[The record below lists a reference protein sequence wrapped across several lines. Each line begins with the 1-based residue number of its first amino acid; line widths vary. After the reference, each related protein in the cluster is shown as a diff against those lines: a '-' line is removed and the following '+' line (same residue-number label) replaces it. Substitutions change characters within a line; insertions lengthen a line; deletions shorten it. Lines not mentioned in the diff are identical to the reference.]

1 MRKKK
6 PVKRKRSLAKKTSA
20 KSKLTRRKKPARSTR
35 TRKDRSAQIH
45 QGVGLP
51 KAKPAAAEV
60 GIIEEDVTLE
70 LGGES

>member
-6 PVKRKRSLAKKTSA
+6 TVKRKRSLAKKTSA

-51 KAKPAAAEV
+51 KANPAAAEV